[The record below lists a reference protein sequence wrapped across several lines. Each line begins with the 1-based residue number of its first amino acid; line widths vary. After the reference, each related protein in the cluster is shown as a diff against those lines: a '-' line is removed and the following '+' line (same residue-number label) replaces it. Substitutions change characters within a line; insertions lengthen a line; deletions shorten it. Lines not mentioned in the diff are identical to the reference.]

1 MSFAIFVTV
10 FIAGLSLSVDAFAVS
25 VSDGMVYRNLDLKK
39 GAVIPLTF
47 GLFQACMP
55 IIGYYVYKL
64 FSEIEAFTQF
74 DHWVGFALLVFIGG
88 KMIFDGI
95 RELCVP
101 EKEIPPK
108 KFSVL
113 EVLVQG
119 VATSI
124 DALALG
130 FTLGTGLL
138 QNATGNIDVWAWVSV
153 AIIGV
158 TTFIVVACGTL
169 IGVKVGK
176 LFTKKASVATII
188 GGTVL
193 LLIAVKIVV
202 GSYIALPF

>member
-1 MSFAIFVTV
+1 MTFAIFVTV
-10 FIAGLSLSVDAFAVS
+10 FLAGLSLSVDAFAVS
-25 VSDGMVYRNLDLKK
+25 VSDGMVYRDLDKRK
-39 GAVIPLTF
+39 GIVIPLTF
-47 GLFQACMP
+47 GIFQAVMP
-55 IIGYYVYKL
+55 IIGYYIYKL

-95 RELCVP
+95 HELRSP
-101 EKEIPPK
+101 EEEVQPK
-108 KFSVL
+108 KFSFW
-113 EVLVQG
+113 EVFVQG
-119 VATSI
+119 IATSI

-153 AIIGV
+153 AVIGV
-158 TTFIVVACGTL
+158 TTFIVVLCGTV

-188 GGTVL
+188 GGAVL

-202 GSYIALPF
+202 GSYVSLPF

>member
-1 MSFAIFVTV
+1 MTFAIFVTV
-10 FIAGLSLSVDAFAVS
+10 FLAGLSLSVDAFAVS
-25 VSDGMVYRNLDLKK
+25 VSDGMVYRNLDKK
-39 GAVIPLTF
+39 RGVAIPLTF
-47 GLFQACMP
+47 GIFQAVMP

-64 FSEIEAFTQF
+64 FSGIKAFTQF

-88 KMIFDGI
+88 KMIIDGI
-95 RELCVP
+95 RELQLP
-101 EKEIPPK
+101 ERDVAPK
-108 KFSVL
+108 KFSFL
-113 EVLVQG
+113 EVFIQG

-138 QNATGNIDVWAWVSV
+138 QNAIGDLDVWAWVSV

-158 TTFIVVACGTL
+158 TTFIVVLCGTI

-188 GGTVL
+188 GGAVL

-202 GSYIALPF
+202 GSYVALPF

>member
-1 MSFAIFVTV
+1 MTFAIFVTV
-10 FIAGLSLSVDAFAVS
+10 FLAGLSLSVDAFAVS
-25 VSDGMVYRNLDLKK
+25 VSDGMVYRDLDKRK
-39 GAVIPLTF
+39 GIVIPLTF
-47 GLFQACMP
+47 GIFQAVMP
-55 IIGYYVYKL
+55 IIGYYIYKL

-95 RELCVP
+95 HELCSP
-101 EKEIPPK
+101 EEEVQPK
-108 KFSVL
+108 KFSFW
-113 EVLVQG
+113 EVFVQG
-119 VATSI
+119 IATSI

-153 AIIGV
+153 AVIGV
-158 TTFIVVACGTL
+158 TTFIVVLCGTV

-188 GGTVL
+188 GGAVL

-202 GSYIALPF
+202 GSYVSLPF